1 MTTDLAE
8 TEPALA
14 LTPKTT
20 GMPRRARRPERAAH
34 IAVLPGDGIGPEVT
48 AEAVRVLRAVGERF
62 EHAFS
67 LDEALVGGCAIDR
80 TGNPL
85 PPDTL
90 ALCRSADAVL
100 LGAVG
105 GPKWDDPSAKVR
117 PEQGLLAIR
126 KALGL
131 YANLRPVAPHPSL
144 VDASPLRPERLEG
157 VDLLVVRELTGG
169 IYFGEKGLDK
179 LPGGGERAR
188 DLCTYDTEEVTRIV
202 RMAGELARGR
212 RGKLTSVDKA
222 NVLETSRLWRRIA
235 TKVLAEEFPDLQVE
249 HVLVDSCAM
258 VLVTNPARFDVIVTE
273 NMFGDI
279 LTDEAAVL
287 TGSIGLLPS
296 ASLGALSAG
305 GATRV
310 GLYEP
315 IHGSAPDI
323 AGKGIANPVGT
334 ILSAAML
341 LRHSLGLE
349 AEARAVERAVSEAVK
364 DGARTKD
371 LGGSLST
378 VAAADEVLA
387 RLAKEATT
395 AA

>member
-1 MTTDLAE
+1 
-8 TEPALA
+8 
-14 LTPKTT
+14 
-20 GMPRRARRPERAAH
+20 
-34 IAVLPGDGIGPEVT
+34 
-48 AEAVRVLRAVGERF
+48 
-62 EHAFS
+62 
-67 LDEALVGGCAIDR
+67 
-80 TGNPL
+80 
-85 PPDTL
+85 
-90 ALCRSADAVL
+90 
-100 LGAVG
+100 
-105 GPKWDDPSAKVR
+105 
-117 PEQGLLAIR
+117 
-126 KALGL
+126 
-131 YANLRPVAPHPSL
+131 
-144 VDASPLRPERLEG
+144 

-169 IYFGEKGLDK
+169 IYFGEKGLDQ
-179 LPGGGERAR
+179 LPAGGERAR

-202 RMAGELARGR
+202 RMAGELARAR

-222 NVLETSRLWRRIA
+222 NVLETSRLWRRTA

-249 HVLVDSCAM
+249 HALVDSCAM

-296 ASLGALSAG
+296 ASLGTVSAG
-305 GATRV
+305 SGTRV

-341 LRHSLGLE
+341 LRHSLGLD
-349 AEARAVERAVSEAVK
+349 AEAKAVERAVFDAVK

-371 LGGSLST
+371 LGGSLGT
-378 VAAADEVLA
+378 VEAADEVLA
-387 RLAKEATT
+387 RLARETTT
-395 AA
+395 AV

>member
-1 MTTDLAE
+1 MSVARKSGYTV
-8 TEPALA
+8 AL
-14 LTPKTT
+14 
-20 GMPRRARRPERAAH
+20 
-34 IAVLPGDGIGPEVT
+34 LPGDGIGPEIVT
-48 AEAVRVLRAVGERF
+48 QAQRVLVAAAELAGVTMQF
-62 EHAFS
+62 EEG
-67 LDEALVGGCAIDR
+67 LIGGAAIDAAG
-80 TGNPL
+80 TAL
-85 PPDTL
+85 PDATT
-90 ALCRSADAVL
+90 AMCKRADAVL

-105 GPKWDDPSAKVR
+105 GPKWDNPSAKVR

-169 IYFGEKGLDK
+169 IYFGEKSLDQ

-188 DLCTYDTEEVTRIV
+188 DLGTYDTEEVTRIV
-202 RMAGELARGR
+202 RMGAELARAR

-235 TKVLAEEFPDLQVE
+235 TKVMAEEFPDVQIE

-296 ASLGALSAG
+296 ASLGAQSAG
-305 GATRV
+305 GGTRV

-334 ILSAAML
+334 ILSVAML

-349 AEARAVERAVSEAVK
+349 AEAKAVERAVFEAIAA
-364 DGARTKD
+364 GARTKD
-371 LGGSLST
+371 LGGTATT
-378 VAAADEVLA
+378 VDAADEILA
-387 RLAKEATT
+387 RLAAETMT
-395 AA
+395 A